1 MLQDRYHVH
10 YHNLL
15 PLEQQGVSLFRNLIY
30 NDTTLKA
37 NTTSAVLTMIDQVAD
52 KSRDIIVLF

>member
-1 MLQDRYHVH
+1 VH

-37 NTTSAVLTMIDQVAD
+37 NTTSAVLTMIDQVVVD